1 MNMNLLS
8 NLIKRIRGNIYA
20 ELLGWLSLC
29 VILALGSGILCI
41 VALDCTGL
49 AKVERVDYSYS
60 RAIRTN
66 EIMAAISKLYDFGK
80 LSDPYE
86 YLEKEIKKREGE
98 DYLTDEKGNVLIGN
112 LEGYIKGISVDIYK
126 WKALVR
132 AADKHGDDELIGIY
146 PIMVNGAVH
155 YWLVRERLSG
165 ISTYTNEVIYI
176 IGGSIALVLFLLLA
190 FIGIRKKVFYLRY
203 IGKCMKETSEGN
215 LTTEIEVHGEDE
227 LAVIALNMN
236 AMQKSVREK
245 LEAEKCLYDKNKEL
259 ITNMSHD
266 LKTPLTVILGYLD
279 IMNKKQYASEQE
291 RDSYT
296 KIAYDKAVSLHEMV
310 IRLFS
315 FVKDSKT
322 KKQWNRT
329 EVNFS
334 RYIRQ
339 VSMEYEQAAK
349 EKELML
355 TCILPEEDIHM
366 VIDIESIKSVLD
378 NLLGN
383 ALKYCREHGKIT
395 IGMEDEENTI
405 HLTVS
410 NDCLPIPKGELD
422 KLFDKFYRA
431 DKARNSDV
439 PGNGIGLAIV
449 KENIEEHNG
458 KVWVEWKEGV
468 IYIHIRFPK

>member
-1 MNMNLLS
+1 MNKNLLRK
-8 NLIKRIRGNIYA
+8 LIKRIRGNIYA

-29 VILALGSGILCI
+29 VILAIGSGVLCI
-41 VALDCTGL
+41 ALLDYTRL
-49 AKVERVDYSYS
+49 AKVEHVDYNYS
-60 RAIRTN
+60 RAMKTN
-66 EIMAAISKLYDFGK
+66 DIMTTISSLYDLGK

-86 YLEKEIKKREGE
+86 YLDKKIKNINGE
-98 DYLTDEKGNVLIGN
+98 SYLTDEKGKVLIGN
-112 LEGYIKGISVDIYK
+112 LKGYIDEVNVNIYK

-132 AADKHGDDELIGIY
+132 ARDKHGEDELIGIY
-146 PIMVNGAVH
+146 PIMVKGAVH
-155 YWLVRERLSG
+155 YWLVREQLSG

-176 IGGSIALVLFLLLA
+176 IGGSIALAMFLLLS

-215 LTTEIEVHGEDE
+215 LTSNIEVHGEDE

-236 AMQKSVREK
+236 EMQKNVREK
-245 LEAEKCLYDKNKEL
+245 LEAEKCLYDENKEL

-279 IMNKKQYASEQE
+279 ILNKKQYTSEEE
-291 RDSYT
+291 RESYT

-315 FVKDSKT
+315 FVKDSK

-334 RYIRQ
+334 RYVRQ
-339 VSMEYEQAAK
+339 VAMEYEQAVK
-349 EKELML
+349 EKELSL
-355 TCILPEEDIHM
+355 TCMLPDDDIQM
-366 VIDIESIKSVLD
+366 VIDLESIKSVMD

-383 ALKYCREHGKIT
+383 SLKYCSDHGNI
-395 IGMEDEENTI
+395 IISMEDEINTV
-405 HLTVS
+405 HLIVA
-410 NDCLPIPKGELD
+410 NDCLSIPIGELD

-439 PGNGIGLAIV
+439 SGNGIGLAIV
-449 KENIEEHNG
+449 KENIEEHDG
-458 KVWVEWKEGV
+458 KVWVEWKDGM
-468 IYIHIRFPK
+468 IYFHMRLPK